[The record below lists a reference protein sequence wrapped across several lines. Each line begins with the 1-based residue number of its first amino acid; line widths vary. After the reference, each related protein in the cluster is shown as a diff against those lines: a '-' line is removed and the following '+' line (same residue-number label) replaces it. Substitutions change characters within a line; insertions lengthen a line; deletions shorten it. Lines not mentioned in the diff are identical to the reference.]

1 MSVRVRR
8 ERPDQRRHHRVTA
21 PLFVDYDGRR
31 LRASNWSLGGVNF
44 SDQEGQLPEVG
55 DELEVGIEIPFQ
67 GFEIKFNTT
76 LEVLRCDPET
86 KMISGHFTEIGEREQ
101 ELMQHFIEDIVRGAM
116 SDIEDTIQR
125 IDVPVTPASLSPDKP
140 KGEPVP
146 LKRWPIRVMIYS
158 SAYMLSGIAV
168 FAYAAMLIFSTY
180 FNLEVTSAVISAPLE
195 QVKAQAEGRL
205 RWTRFHP
212 GDPVVEGDV
221 ILHVY
226 DNKLEREIDL
236 AGLAIKERTNE
247 IAYLMRRKVDEL
259 DKASAFAHIEAKE
272 IQQSRLQQ
280 ENLQEQ
286 VNAARLIHV
295 RAETLFSKGHAPAAR
310 VETTHKKLIE
320 LEKELESQ
328 KLDLLTRIKVA
339 EKNIGKRY
347 FSGDNV
353 IGDLQRITDEIKRA
367 EGLMEIDRQRFEI
380 ARRQR
385 NRLAVVAPF
394 TGILLQLPRVNNSQI
409 KAGETIA
416 VFEKND
422 QRSVTA
428 FLTQSEVLQ
437 IEMGA
442 DVDVYVPAT
451 GEVAPARIVDID
463 RTMGFFQQAS
473 TRSTMR
479 LQWRSSQERT
489 ARVTLAF
496 NNPKAF
502 ANSRQYRAGLPV
514 IANFERKSGGYI
526 AARAQNLIQQT
537 WSSIADMPAK
547 LRLSHLQFGSV
558 MRDVVSVNLQLVSLL
573 TSDDEYRNGLQISN
587 NDPTAQQSKSKATI
601 LQGASLENYVPDSAR
616 NLLKHVW
623 SHAAALPGNL
633 HKTYTWI
640 AAAIKEEKLF
650 DQPSQT
656 IQEINTTAQPDLK
669 TTIGT

>member
-1 MSVRVRR
+1 MSVKVKR

-44 SDQEGQLPEVG
+44 SDHEGQLPEVG

-76 LEVLRCDPET
+76 LEVLRCDLET
-86 KMISGHFTEIGEREQ
+86 KMISGQFIDIGEREQ

-125 IDVPVTPASLSPDKP
+125 IDVPVTPASLSPDTP

-146 LKRWPIRVMIYS
+146 IKRWPIRAMVYS
-158 SAYMLSGIAV
+158 SAYMLSGVAV
-168 FAYAAMLIFSTY
+168 FAYAAMLVFSTY

-205 RWTRFHP
+205 RWTQFRP
-212 GDPVVEGDV
+212 GDPIVEGDV
-221 ILHVY
+221 VLHVY

-236 AGLAIKERTNE
+236 AGLAIKERSNE

-259 DKASAFAHIEAKE
+259 DKASAFAQIEAKE

-280 ENLQEQ
+280 ESLQEQ

-295 RAETLFSKGHAPAAR
+295 RAETLYSKGHAPAAR
-310 VETTHKKLIE
+310 VEATQKKLVE

-328 KLDLLTRIKVA
+328 KLELLTRIKVA

-394 TGILLQLPRVNNSQI
+394 TGTLLQLPRVNNSQI

-416 VFEKND
+416 LFEKND
-422 QRSVTA
+422 QRTVTA
-428 FLTQSEVLQ
+428 FLTQDEVLE

-442 DVDVYVPAT
+442 NVDIYIPAT
-451 GEVAPARIVDID
+451 GEVASARIVDID
-463 RTMGFFQQAS
+463 RTMGFFQQAT
-473 TRSTMR
+473 TRSPMR
-479 LQWRSSQERT
+479 LQWRTSRERT
-489 ARVTLAF
+489 ARVSLAF
-496 NNPKAF
+496 RNPEALT
-502 ANSRQYRAGLPV
+502 NSRQYRAGLPV
-514 IANFERKSGGYI
+514 IANFERKSGNYI
-526 AARAQNLIQQT
+526 TARAQKMVQQV
-537 WSSIADMPAK
+537 WSHVPYIPTALYK
-547 LRLSHLQFGSV
+547 SHLQLTTAV
-558 MRDVVSVNLQLVSLL
+558 RDAVSINLQLVSLL
-573 TSDDEYRNGLQISN
+573 TSDPKYRNGQQPGSG
-587 NDPTAQQSKSKATI
+587 DSTAGPMEGKPTI
-601 LQGASLENYVPDSAR
+601 LQGASLDNYVPDSAR

-623 SHAAALPGNL
+623 SHAAALPDNL
-633 HKTYTWI
+633 YQTYTWI
-640 AAAIKEEKLF
+640 AATLKDENPF
-650 DQPSQT
+650 DQPSQPL
-656 IQEINTTAQPDLK
+656 QEINTTAQPDLAR
-669 TTIGT
+669 TIGT